1 MKKVFIDGSYGT
13 TGLRIHE
20 RLQQRHDLELLEI
33 AYADRHDE
41 GKRKA
46 ALNEADIVFLC
57 LPDAASE
64 EAVQLVENPDTVIID
79 TATVHR
85 VQKGW
90 TYGMPELPGQRDRIR
105 TSKRIANPGCHASGF
120 ILLIAPLVKEGLL
133 DPAVILSLTSLTGY
147 SGGGKKMIQRYEDP
161 DRDPSYKAPQL
172 YGLSQSHKHLPEM
185 TKMTGLLHPPVFNP
199 VVADYYSGMESI
211 VSLAG
216 SQLHGTKE
224 DVMHIYQKYYD
235 QGFVHYEES
244 LDEGGYLKADSYAGC
259 DDMAVTAVGNDDRM
273 DLIALFDN
281 LGKGASGSA
290 IQNMN
295 IVLGEEEETGLV
307 RKI

>member
-20 RLQQRHDLELLEI
+20 RLSERKDIELLQI
-33 AYADRHDE
+33 AYGDRHDE
-41 GKRKA
+41 TKRKE
-46 ALNEADIVFLC
+46 ALNQADLVFLC

-85 VQKGW
+85 VQPGW
-90 TYGMPELPGQRDRIR
+90 TYGMPELKGQKEKIR
-105 TSKRIANPGCHASGF
+105 QAKRIANPGCHASGF
-120 ILLIAPLVKEGLL
+120 ILLTAPLVQAGLL
-133 DPAVILSLTSLTGY
+133 PKNAVLSLTSLTGY

-161 DRDPSYKAPQL
+161 DRDPSCRAPQL
-172 YGLSQSHKHLPEM
+172 YGLTQSHKHLPEM
-185 TKMTGLLHPPVFNP
+185 TKMTGLVNPPVFNP

-211 VSLAG
+211 VSL
-216 SQLHGTKE
+216 SVHQLNGTKE
-224 DVMHIYQKYYD
+224 DVVHVYQEYYPH
-235 QGFVHYEES
+235 GMVHYEES
-244 LDEGGYLKADSYAGC
+244 LDDNGYLKADGYAGY
-259 DDMAVTAVGNDDRM
+259 DDMGITVIGNDERM

-281 LGKGASGSA
+281 LGKGAGGSA

-295 IVLGEEEETGLV
+295 LVLGYEEETGLV
-307 RKI
+307 KKK